1 MKKLLEYCKHS
12 NKKEKQAKLSSLLS
26 LCLCRHRALTVDCL
40 QNSAPAPHLFPQFLK
55 QNHFA
60 LLEPKKE
67 IQQVLLLLRLSS
79 GILWESCDNS
89 GFLCMK
95 PHMWAFPEHKECPE
109 WSHTFPVAMQQ
120 TKPSSRSS
128 EHKSSGTNKCL
139 LSAVQKLSGSRC
151 VRLHQLP
158 NAM

>member
-1 MKKLLEYCKHS
+1 M
-12 NKKEKQAKLSSLLS
+12 SSLLS
-26 LCLCRHRALTVDCL
+26 VFIQTQSTDCRL
-40 QNSAPAPHLFPQFLK
+40 SAELRPPPHLFAAPPPLPTVSAILK
-55 QNHFA
+55 QSHFT
-60 LLEPKKE
+60 LLEPTKE

-79 GILWESCDNS
+79 GILRESCDNS
-89 GFLCMK
+89 GFLSMK